1 MCPGRKASWDLIV
14 DTCKD
19 CDKLKNCDDGKLFL
33 KLEHKFKWSEVTD
46 LTIKNLCGS
55 NHINI

>member
-14 DTCKD
+14 NTCKN

-33 KLEHKFKWSEVTD
+33 KLEHRFKWNQVTD
-46 LTIKNLCGS
+46 CEIIKLTGS